1 MVAAAGQAANFQEGT
16 VGQLEGKVAVVTGGA
31 RGIGAGIARVMARE
45 GAHVAILD
53 LDGEEATATARD
65 LPTESF
71 GMACDVI
78 LEGPLSDAVRRV
90 VERFGGLDIFVNN
103 AGAGRGP
110 LDLNTTRP
118 TGGGGRVEDMAAES
132 WDEQLAQ
139 NLRSTF
145 LGTKAAV
152 PHLRAR
158 GGGSIVNIAS
168 IAGLGASPTLP
179 AYAAAKA
186 GVVSL
191 TKSTALEYAPLDV
204 RVNAI
209 CPGFLWT
216 RAWEGLATGMKMAVP
231 QYAGKE
237 PREIFLEVVRN
248 GVPLRRE
255 QTPEDIGELAAFLSS
270 PAGHNITGQAIAVDG
285 GITLK

>member
-1 MVAAAGQAANFQEGT
+1 MGQLDGMVAI
-16 VGQLEGKVAVVTGGA
+16 VTGGA
-31 RGIGAGIARVMARE
+31 RGIGAGIARVMAGQ
-45 GAHVAILD
+45 GANVGILD
-53 LDGEEATATARD
+53 LDGTTAAETAAS
-65 LPTESF
+65 LPTKAMGLEADAIVEES
-71 GMACDVI
+71 MA
-78 LEGPLSDAVRRV
+78 EAVRQV
-90 VERFGGLDIFVNN
+90 VERFGGLDIMVNN
-103 AGAGRGP
+103 AGAGRMP
-110 LDLNTTRP
+110 LDPKIFRPATT
-118 TGGGGRVEDMAAES
+118 GGGRVEDMAVEN

-139 NLRSTF
+139 NLRSAY
-145 LGTKAAV
+145 LGTKVAM

-186 GVVSL
+186 GVISL
-191 TKSTALEYAPLDV
+191 SKSCALEYAPANV

-216 RAWEGLATGMKMAVP
+216 RAWEGLATGMKMSVP
-231 QYAGKE
+231 QMKDMD
-237 PREIFLEVVRN
+237 PRDIFLQVVKN
-248 GVPLRRE
+248 GVPLQRE

-270 PAGHNITGQAIAVDG
+270 PAGRNITGQAIAVDG

>member
-1 MVAAAGQAANFQEGT
+1 MVAI
-16 VGQLEGKVAVVTGGA
+16 VTGGA
-31 RGIGAGIARVMARE
+31 RGIGAGIATVMASQ
-45 GAHVAILD
+45 GARVAILD
-53 LDGEEATATARD
+53 LDGETAADTARG
-65 LPTESF
+65 LATPGI

-78 LEGPLSDAVRRV
+78 LEEPLQAAVKTV
-90 VERFGGLDIFVNN
+90 VEQLGGLDIFVNN

-118 TGGGGRVEDMAAES
+118 TGGGGRVEDMAPDS

-186 GVVSL
+186 GVISL
-191 TKSTALEYAPLDV
+191 TKSSALEYAAANI

-231 QYAGKE
+231 QYRDRE
-237 PREIFLEVVRN
+237 PREIFLEVVKN
-248 GVPLRRE
+248 GVPLGRE
-255 QTPEDIGELAAFLSS
+255 QTPEDIGHLAAFLSS
-270 PAGHNITGQAIAVDG
+270 PAGWNITGQAISVDG
-285 GITLK
+285 GITLR